1 VKDQSIGLL
10 HLVPSFLRGN
20 FRRHAEDYSI
30 PSFVA
35 AMRERLD
42 RVWLTKYPA

>member
-20 FRRHAEDYSI
+20 FRRHAPDYST
-30 PSFVA
+30 P
-35 AMRERLD
+35 
-42 RVWLTKYPA
+42 